1 MKKLYHT
8 IFISAVVL
16 LLITAN
22 TAHAQQRRPL
32 QARQGERV
40 EALKVAFFTKQLELT
55 PDEAKAFWP
64 LFDEYS
70 KTVIKHRKEK
80 KESMEQIA
88 EKGIEN
94 MTDEELNTLI
104 DSRIRQAEETV
115 QARSAFFREVR
126 KVLPPRKVIK
136 FYKAEEQFNKMLLK
150 KAAEMRDKG
159 QQLPEE

>member
-1 MKKLYHT
+1 MKNLYLS
-8 IFISAVVL
+8 IL
-16 LLITAN
+16 LTA
-22 TAHAQQRRPL
+22 TAIILFGTLELQAQQRRPF
-32 QARQGERV
+32 QAKQGERI
-40 EALKVAFFTKQLELT
+40 EALKVGFFTKQLELS

-88 EKGIEN
+88 EKGMEN